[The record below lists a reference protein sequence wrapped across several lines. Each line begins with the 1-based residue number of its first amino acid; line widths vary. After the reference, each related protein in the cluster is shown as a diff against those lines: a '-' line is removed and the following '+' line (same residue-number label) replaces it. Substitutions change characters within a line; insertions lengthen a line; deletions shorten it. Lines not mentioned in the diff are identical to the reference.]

1 MLRVAF
7 ILGFDS
13 RRKKKDPS
21 EQDQVGSREKTTLS
35 FNFHVDLF
43 KNSLLCTPQTD
54 RSTPAVASGIIGS
67 IPVVVVAAIVEHSTY
82 LPGSSETLDKSR
94 THANA
99 STSQLQLA
107 DLNPNIRPYDTNLPF
122 STVTGLKL
130 PGKAAL
136 NYLFIFIV
144 ILSCRS
150 AW

>member
-1 MLRVAF
+1 MGVTWL
-7 ILGFDS
+7 
-13 RRKKKDPS
+13 S

-82 LPGSSETLDKSR
+82 LPGSSETLDRAAPTPTPAHLTSTCDS
-94 THANA
+94 THIAHTTH
-99 STSQLQLA
+99 SV
-107 DLNPNIRPYDTNLPF
+107 
-122 STVTGLKL
+122 STVLLKL